1 MSSTEN
7 VSTYQITY
15 SGSDGSSPG
24 IDGPFDVPLCNG
36 RWKLFSH
43 RRINSQRQLN

>member
-7 VSTYQITY
+7 VSTYQIAY

-24 IDGPFDVPLCNG
+24 IDGPFDVPLCNEQ
-36 RWKLFSH
+36 WKLSPH
-43 RRINSQRQLN
+43 TRINS